1 MNVLPICKKQKIG
14 HWNYVCPFPRMSPQE
29 LERYKNLGDNF
40 TEFPTYI
47 SITKEKIELNE
58 YDFVGM
64 YTNNSNNTVFDGYR
78 SECK

>member
-1 MNVLPICKKQKIG
+1 MYYRYTKSKKLDIGIMSARFLVCLHRSGKDTKILVTILPNFLHIYQLQK
-14 HWNYVCPFPRMSPQE
+14 
-29 LERYKNLGDNF
+29 
-40 TEFPTYI
+40 
-47 SITKEKIELNE
+47 KIELNE